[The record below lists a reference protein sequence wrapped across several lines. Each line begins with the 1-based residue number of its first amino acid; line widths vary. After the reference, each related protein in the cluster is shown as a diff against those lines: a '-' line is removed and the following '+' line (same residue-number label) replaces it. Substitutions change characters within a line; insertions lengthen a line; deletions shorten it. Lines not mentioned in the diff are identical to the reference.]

1 MARHAA
7 PRLHVYSRTV
17 TRRGTAHRR
26 TEPIE
31 ARMRADPGEAAQM
44 PDAVLARQG
53 NDTKSGLAGA

>member
-31 ARMRADPGEAAQM
+31 GADEGNPGEAAQM
-44 PDAVLARQG
+44 PGAVLARQG